1 MEDSRKNALLAE
13 VAHYANDF
21 LESLPTRPV
30 GSAATVEEMRAAFE
44 MPLPEEGASPGRLIK
59 ELIDA
64 AEPGLVATPSGRFFG
79 FVIGGALPATIA
91 ADWLTSLWDQNAGL
105 FVASPAAAVAE
116 EVAGRWLQELLGLP
130 PGSSFGLVTG
140 GQMANFTC
148 LAAARHHVLAAAGWD
163 VQLKGLGGAPA
174 IRVLA
179 NEARHDT
186 IDRSL
191 RYLGLGTDCIEPIAA
206 DDQGR
211 ISVEKLREA
220 LARSEGP
227 SIVCAQ
233 AGNVNSG
240 AFDSFTAVCA
250 AAHEHQ
256 AWVHVD
262 GAFGLWAAVSP
273 IRRYLIEG
281 IEHADSW
288 ATDAHKWLNVPY
300 DSGVAF
306 CAHPES
312 HRAAMSVHAS
322 YLIHAEGDE
331 RDPMDWNPEFSRR
344 ARAFAIYAAVRH
356 LGRAGITAMIDRCCD
371 HAQRFADLLGADANI
386 QILNDVVLNQVL
398 VRFLAENGEHDAKT
412 RAVIKGVQQE
422 GTCWM
427 SGTQWR
433 NMQAMRI
440 SVSNWS
446 TTESD
451 VTKSVAAIL
460 EVAGSL

>member
-1 MEDSRKNALLAE
+1 
-13 VAHYANDF
+13 
-21 LESLPTRPV
+21 
-30 GSAATVEEMRAAFE
+30 
-44 MPLPEEGASPGRLIK
+44 
-59 ELIDA
+59 
-64 AEPGLVATPSGRFFG
+64 
-79 FVIGGALPATIA
+79 
-91 ADWLTSLWDQNAGL
+91 
-105 FVASPAAAVAE
+105 
-116 EVAGRWLQELLGLP
+116 
-130 PGSSFGLVTG
+130 
-140 GQMANFTC
+140 
-148 LAAARHHVLAAAGWD
+148 
-163 VQLKGLGGAPA
+163 
-174 IRVLA
+174 
-179 NEARHDT
+179 
-186 IDRSL
+186 
-191 RYLGLGTDCIEPIAA
+191 
-206 DDQGR
+206 
-211 ISVEKLREA
+211 
-220 LARSEGP
+220 
-227 SIVCAQ
+227 
-233 AGNVNSG
+233 
-240 AFDSFTAVCA
+240 
-250 AAHEHQ
+250 
-256 AWVHVD
+256 
-262 GAFGLWAAVSP
+262 
-273 IRRYLIEG
+273 
-281 IEHADSW
+281 
-288 ATDAHKWLNVPY
+288 
-300 DSGVAF
+300 
-306 CAHPES
+306 
-312 HRAAMSVHAS
+312 MSVHAS